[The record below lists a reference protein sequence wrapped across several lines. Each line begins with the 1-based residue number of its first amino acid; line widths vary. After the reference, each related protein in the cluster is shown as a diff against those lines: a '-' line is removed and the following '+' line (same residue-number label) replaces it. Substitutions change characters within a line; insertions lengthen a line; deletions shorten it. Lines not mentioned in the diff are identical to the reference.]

1 MSKLE
6 KILIIKMSALGD
18 VFMALPHVE
27 VIVNHHRGEPIW
39 ILTSPA
45 FESLFIHH
53 PRVKT
58 AVLDRC
64 GWIGE
69 KSTIRRLFWVRKHR
83 FTCIYDLQGNR
94 TSRLIVR
101 FSGALKRVGTQ
112 PNEVYNFHPQKP
124 YAVDTQQN
132 VFDRLN
138 ETLAA
143 AGLPCAVPGI
153 CRMYPSME
161 DVDRVEEWKRENGI
175 ETGCYAVLHAG
186 SSSQWPSKRWPQ
198 DCFARL
204 AVLIEATGL
213 RCVWVGGVADEKV
226 NRYLAR
232 QVGIDA
238 TACFNLLQLYL
249 LGRSALFAVTNDSG
263 PMHVMAAAGIP
274 VYSFF
279 GPTNWIR
286 SHAAGQKLRVFH
298 RDVDCSP
305 CFRGTCPDSKGHVCL
320 DAIDPE
326 SVFSKIQQDMNLSTA

>member
-1 MSKLE
+1 
-6 KILIIKMSALGD
+6 MSALGD

-94 TSRLIVR
+94 TSRLIVRFSTSRLIVR

-320 DAIDPE
+320 DAIDHE